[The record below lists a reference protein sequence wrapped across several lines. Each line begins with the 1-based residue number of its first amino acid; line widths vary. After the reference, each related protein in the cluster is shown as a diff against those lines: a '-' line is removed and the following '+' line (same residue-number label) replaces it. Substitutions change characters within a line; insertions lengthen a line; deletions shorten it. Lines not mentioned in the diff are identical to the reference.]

1 MADKTTADQERSER
15 AEALIARMKKARGYI
30 VHIKSARTR

>member
-1 MADKTTADQERSER
+1 MPEKTTADQERSER

-30 VHIKSARTR
+30 YPE